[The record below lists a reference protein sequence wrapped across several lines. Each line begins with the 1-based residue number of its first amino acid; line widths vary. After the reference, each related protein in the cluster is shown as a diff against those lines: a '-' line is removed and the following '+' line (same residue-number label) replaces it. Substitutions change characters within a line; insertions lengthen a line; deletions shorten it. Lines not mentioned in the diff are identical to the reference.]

1 MVLLKTKV
9 GFILLTNIPERMKNL
24 NKILTGMLL
33 ILSSCLFA
41 QQESIISF
49 YSNQMNYINP
59 AYAGAE
65 NQTLITSS
73 IREQWSGIENAPE
86 TQIVSFGTPIGKKI
100 GIGVSLMNDK
110 TFIEKQTNIS
120 IDFSYKLQMNEK
132 YNLYLGL
139 KAGGNSYNVNTSG
152 LQTYNIQQ
160 DPSLMNIS
168 QFNPNIGAGAYFK
181 GEKLFISL
189 STPSMLKTERVDKI
203 DGYATSSASKPH
215 FYLSGGYELDLNDS
229 KSLVLKPTTMIRYVD
244 GAPMSVDLNTMLKIQ
259 EFFEIGGGYRTD
271 QAFIGMVSFLID
283 ERLKLGFAYENSTR
297 ATLAN
302 ASNTF
307 EFFMSFKL

>member
-1 MVLLKTKV
+1 
-9 GFILLTNIPERMKNL
+9 MKNL
-24 NKILTGMLL
+24 NKILTGILL
-33 ILSSCLFA
+33 IFSSCLFA
-41 QQESIISF
+41 QQEAIISF

-73 IREQWSGIENAPE
+73 VREQWSGIENAPE

-100 GIGVSLMNDK
+100 GIGMSLMNDK

-160 DPSLMNIS
+160 DPSLVNIS
-168 QFNPNIGAGAYFK
+168 QFNPNVGVGAYLK
-181 GEKLFISL
+181 GKKIFISL
-189 STPSMLKTERVDKI
+189 STPSLLKTERVDKI
-203 DGYATSSASKPH
+203 DGYATSSVAKTH
-215 FYLSGGYELDLNDS
+215 FYLSGGYEMDLNES
-229 KSLVLKPTTMIRYVD
+229 KSLVLKPTTMIRYVE
-244 GAPMSVDLNTMLKIQ
+244 GAPVSIDINSMLSIQ
-259 EFFEIGGGYRTD
+259 NFFELGGGYRTD
-271 QAFIGMVSFLID
+271 QAFVGMVSILLD
-283 ERLKLGFAYENSTR
+283 KRLKLGFAYENSTR
-297 ATLAN
+297 PTLAN
-302 ASNTF
+302 ISNTY

>member
-1 MVLLKTKV
+1 
-9 GFILLTNIPERMKNL
+9 MKNL
-24 NKILTGMLL
+24 NKILTGILL
-33 ILSSCLFA
+33 ILSSCLFG

-86 TQIVSFGTPIGKKI
+86 TQIVSFGTSIGKKT

-120 IDFSYKLQMNEK
+120 IDFSYKLQMSEK

-139 KAGGNSYNVNTSG
+139 KAGGNSYSVNTSG

-160 DPSLMNIS
+160 DPSLVNIS
-168 QFNPNIGAGAYFK
+168 QFNPNVGAGAYFK
-181 GEKLFISL
+181 GDKLFVSL

-229 KSLVLKPTTMIRYVD
+229 KSLVLKPITMIRFVN
-244 GAPMSVDLNTMLKIQ
+244 GAPMSVDMNTMLKIQ

-271 QAFIGMVSFLID
+271 QAFIGMASILI
-283 ERLKLGFAYENSTR
+283 EKRLKFGFAYENSTR
-297 ATLAN
+297 ATLVN
-302 ASNTF
+302 ASSTY